1 MTEDSIDEDADLQST
16 ASDTDRTIPVQTPPK
31 SAKKNDAVKG
41 FGYYTIY
48 TILLAANNYAQLA
61 LFKYAPT
68 ISTIQLTFIRG
79 LMCALV
85 VLVMLT
91 MRGQSWK
98 KELYSAIDE
107 TTIKPLIFR
116 SASSGTCVFIAF
128 ISIKYFNVST
138 VGIVCALKP
147 ILTVIMAYFLLSVP
161 VSFLD
166 GLSNGI
172 SLGAISL
179 VILGTS
185 GAESTNMET
194 CAFAFLALM
203 MQPILLAVGEILL
216 KQMGKL
222 PEAPVSFY

>member
-1 MTEDSIDEDADLQST
+1 
-16 ASDTDRTIPVQTPPK
+16 
-31 SAKKNDAVKG
+31 VKG
-41 FGYYTIY
+41 FGYYTLY
-48 TILLAANNYAQLA
+48 TILLAGNNYAQLA

-85 VLVMLT
+85 VLCMLT

-98 KELYSAIDE
+98 KELITSIDK
-107 TTIKPLIFR
+107 TTIKPLILR

-128 ISIKYFNVST
+128 ISVKYFNVST

-147 ILTVIMAYFLLSVP
+147 ILTVVLAYSLLSIP

-166 GLSNGI
+166 GVSNGV
-172 SLGAISL
+172 SLGAIAL

-194 CAFAFLALM
+194 CAFAFIALM
-203 MQPILLAVGEILL
+203 MQPILLAIGEILL
-216 KQMGKL
+216 K
-222 PEAPVSFY
+222 